1 MAAVKFYKVATLPG
15 TLEANSFYYVENGTF
30 AESYLTN
37 SAGVARAV
45 GNTAMINA
53 LIDQALANWSGA
65 SSTVSIVA
73 DIAARDA
80 LIATLEANTMILVV
94 DASADPTVGAGSALY
109 AYAADI
115 DTTYKIAEYESMDV
129 VLQWSD
135 IQGGPTST
143 PAQIDN
149 AVSLAHSH
157 ANKSVLDELTDVD
170 NELHYRG
177 ARVGGGAEWDT
188 TNW

>member
-1 MAAVKFYKVATLPG
+1 MADVKFFKVTSLPG
-15 TLEANSFYYVENGTF
+15 TLEPDSLYFVANGTY
-30 AESYLTN
+30 AESYVTDGTGTAKSLGN
-37 SAGVARAV
+37 S
-45 GNTAMINA
+45 AMINA
-53 LIDQALANWSGA
+53 LIAEALAGWSGDA
-65 SSTVSIVA
+65 SALEIVA

-80 LIATLEANTMILVV
+80 LVATLDVNAMILVI
-94 DASADPTVGAGSALY
+94 DAAGDPTVDAGSALY
-109 AYAADI
+109 AYGAAT
-115 DTTYKIAEYESMDV
+115 DTVYKLAEYESMDV
-129 VLQWSD
+129 VVQWSS
-135 IQGGPTST
+135 IQGGPSST

-157 ANKSVLDELTDVD
+157 ANKSVLDELSDTG